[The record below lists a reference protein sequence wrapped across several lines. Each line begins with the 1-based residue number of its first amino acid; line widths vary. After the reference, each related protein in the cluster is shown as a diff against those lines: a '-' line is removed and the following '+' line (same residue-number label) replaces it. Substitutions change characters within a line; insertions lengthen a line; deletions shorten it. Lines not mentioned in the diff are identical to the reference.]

1 MMYNQSPEEYMR
13 NVLGYMPANTYETD
27 RYVYQPTA
35 PQVTPYPQ
43 APRMESYMENY
54 PTMMNSSVNTM
65 PRIGMQSNPVMPVME
80 NSELEEM
87 YPDIYRLLKPMVE
100 KKCRE
105 TTGRITVEVLE
116 RMTEEIYVTIEK
128 DENPTQVRNTENKNG
143 DVKNPNAK
151 QENREME
158 TRQRRPNNYLLR
170 DLIKILILNNII
182 GCGRPPR
189 PVPPPPS
196 PRPPFPG
203 GPRYPSNPN
212 IPPMPPA
219 YPGPGGQGPVIMPRE
234 ADNRYSNGF

>member
-27 RYVYQPTA
+27 RYVYQSNGSSSNSI
-35 PQVTPYPQ
+35 PQ

-105 TTGRITVEVLE
+105 TTGKNNSRSF
-116 RMTEEIYVTIEK
+116 RK
-128 DENPTQVRNTENKNG
+128 DDRRDICHYRK
-143 DVKNPNAK
+143 KIKSNASK
-151 QENREME
+151 KYR
-158 TRQRRPNNYLLR
+158 
-170 DLIKILILNNII
+170 K
-182 GCGRPPR
+182 
-189 PVPPPPS
+189 
-196 PRPPFPG
+196 
-203 GPRYPSNPN
+203 
-212 IPPMPPA
+212 
-219 YPGPGGQGPVIMPRE
+219 
-234 ADNRYSNGF
+234 